1 MGNLDVRISNLVLP
15 AERASEQEDGQIGSD
30 PEDFERQLLLN
41 DLPDDRDESADN
53 ESQMD
58 IDNDQ

>member
-30 PEDFERQLLLN
+30 SEDFERQLLLN
-41 DLPDDRDESADN
+41 DLPDDRDESVDN